1 MSRRITSLEA
11 QRFHFME
18 TNDMQYRPR
27 SLFALTANRS
37 NDKRGTRPG
46 GRLMKHKIWS
56 GLTAVIFLPVLS
68 LSSSTHAES
77 ISAFNPNPSGSEGE
91 RLNLIST
98 TSPKDS
104 NLSAPAS
111 EPIDVIKVG
120 EYQSQQAST
129 ASVPE
134 SVAKI
139 KAHEWNQQQAATLYI
154 RNIPVL
160 TFIKN
165 TNSDPKAIIPP
176 TLQPIK
182 VGSYSDQAYLPNSR
196 TPATPPAIATDPVSR
211 ATAVAAE
218 INQLIR
224 NNFDASTIQV
234 RWDKQHQRYL
244 IEVGDEELVS
254 MDSQTIL
261 PDTTNDTATD
271 ALQATNRLR
280 RQIGNAPPLSGIE
293 GLPKPSLPDVATG
306 FLFQRIV
313 GWASWYG
320 PGFDGGQTA
329 NGETFNQYDLT
340 AAHPSLPFGTKVRVT
355 NQDNGQSVVVR
366 INDRGPYAGG
376 RVLDLSTGAAEAIG
390 MIGSGVAPVQIDVLT
405 PNQ

>member
-1 MSRRITSLEA
+1 
-11 QRFHFME
+11 
-18 TNDMQYRPR
+18 
-27 SLFALTANRS
+27 
-37 NDKRGTRPG
+37 
-46 GRLMKHKIWS
+46 MKYQIWS
-56 GLTAVIFLPVLS
+56 GLTAVILLPVLS
-68 LSSSTHAES
+68 LSSSSHAES
-77 ISAFNPNPSGSEGE
+77 ISAFNPNPSVREGE
-91 RLNLIST
+91 H
-98 TSPKDS
+98 S
-104 NLSAPAS
+104 NPPNFVPSIPLKTPS
-111 EPIDVIKVG
+111 EDVILSSNQAEQTDVVKVG
-120 EYQSQQAST
+120 EYQSQQTTT
-129 ASVPE
+129 AFLPE
-134 SVAKI
+134 TVAKI

-160 TFIKN
+160 TFLKN
-165 TNSDPKAIIPP
+165 TNLDPKAKISQ

-182 VGSYSDQAYLPNSR
+182 VGSYSDQAYLPNPK
-196 TPATPPAIATDPVSR
+196 TPATQSTIATDPVSR

-224 NNFDASTIQV
+224 NNFDATTIQV
-234 RWDKQHQRYL
+234 RWDEQRQRYL
-244 IEVGDEELVS
+244 IEANGEELVAI
-254 MDSQTIL
+254 DAQTIL

-280 RQIGNAPPLSGIE
+280 RQIGNAPPLNQIE
-293 GLPKPSLPDVATG
+293 GLPKPSIQDVATG
-306 FLFQRIV
+306 FLFQRIE

-355 NQDNGQSVVVR
+355 NKDNGQSVVVR